1 MIQEN
6 QKLLNQINV
15 ISDGLIVFC
24 MLPLA
29 YVIRFGLFPHDVSSL
44 PLSAYIPLD
53 LFYTPFQL
61 FTFALLGV
69 YRSYRVNPL
78 RAEVGRIFA
87 GIAADILVLVSLLYL
102 FQAMYYSRLT
112 LAFFCALTMGALWV
126 KRYILRRGLRWMRSR
141 DLNQKHVL
149 ILGGGDMARRYLRE
163 IRSSQDYGYRAMGYM
178 ADKRAEDM
186 FGLTY
191 LGDLSAMGGVLER
204 YRPDEVVS
212 AIDMDEFH
220 HMDRIVEE
228 CEKAGVRLAIIPFFA
243 DYIPPHP
250 QFDYLNGLPLMNVRY
265 IPLDNWGNAFM
276 KRAMD
281 VVGSALLLVLTAPLM
296 LFCAIGVRLSSPGP
310 IIFKQ
315 KRIGQNK
322 EPFYMYKFR
331 SMYVNAAEDT
341 AWTGVTDDRRT
352 PFGMFIR
359 KFSLDEL
366 PQFWNVLKGD
376 MSLVGPRPEIPYYV
390 DQFKGEVPL
399 YMVKHQVRPGITGWA
414 QIHGLRGD
422 TSIRERVEYDVYY
435 IEHWSLLLDIKI
447 LLLTLFRGKF
457 INEEKL

>member
-15 ISDGLIVFC
+15 ISDGIIVFC
-24 MLPLA
+24 MMPLA
-29 YVIRFGLFPHDVSSL
+29 YVIRFGIFPHDVSSL
-44 PLSAYIPLD
+44 PLSTYIPLD

-61 FTFALLGV
+61 FTFAVLGV
-69 YRSYRVNPL
+69 YRSYRVHPL
-78 RAEVGRIFA
+78 RVELGRIFA
-87 GIAADILVLVSLLYL
+87 GIAVDILVLVSLLYL

-112 LAFFCALTMGALWV
+112 LAFFCALTMGALGV
-126 KRYILRRGLRWMRSR
+126 KRCLLRRGLRWMRGK

-163 IRSSQDYGYRAMGYM
+163 IRGNQDYGYRAMGYL
-178 ADKRAEDM
+178 ADRRSEDM
-186 FGLTY
+186 MGLTY
-191 LGDLSAMGGVLER
+191 LGDFSAMDRILER
-204 YRPDEVVS
+204 YRPDEVIS

-220 HMDRIVEE
+220 HMDQIVGE

-243 DYIPPHP
+243 DYMPPRP

-276 KRAMD
+276 KRVMD
-281 VVGSALLLVLTAPLM
+281 IIGSALLLVVTSPLM

-310 IIFKQ
+310 VIFRQ
-315 KRIGQNK
+315 ERVGRNK
-322 EPFYMYKFR
+322 EPFTMYKFR
-331 SMYVNAAEDT
+331 SMYVNDSEAT
-341 AWTGVTDDRRT
+341 AWSAAKDDRRT
-352 PFGMFIR
+352 PFGAFIR

-390 DQFKGEVPL
+390 EQFKSEVPL

-414 QIHGLRGD
+414 QVNGLRGD
-422 TSIRERVEYDVYY
+422 TSIEDRVEYDVYY
-435 IEHWSLLLDIKI
+435 IEHWSLFFDIKI
-447 LLLTLFRGKF
+447 LFTTLFRGKF
-457 INEEKL
+457 VNREKF